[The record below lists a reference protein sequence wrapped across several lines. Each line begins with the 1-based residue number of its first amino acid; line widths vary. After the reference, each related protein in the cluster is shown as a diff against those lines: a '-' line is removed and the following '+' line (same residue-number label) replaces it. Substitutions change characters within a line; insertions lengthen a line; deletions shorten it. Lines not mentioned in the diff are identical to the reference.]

1 MGKCSRDLAD
11 LLSLWQV
18 TAFLEVVNVYC
29 PLQRDFGPIFCVL
42 SGCIKSFLKLDV
54 SKSSN

>member
-1 MGKCSRDLAD
+1 MGKCSRDLVD

-29 PLQRDFGPIFCVL
+29 PLQETWIYPEILV
-42 SGCIKSFLKLDV
+42 SFSV
-54 SKSSN
+54 FFPVA